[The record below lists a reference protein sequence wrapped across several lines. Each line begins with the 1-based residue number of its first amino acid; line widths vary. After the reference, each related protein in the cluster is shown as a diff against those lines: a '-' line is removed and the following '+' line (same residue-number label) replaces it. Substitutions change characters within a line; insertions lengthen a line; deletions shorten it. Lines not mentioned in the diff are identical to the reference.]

1 MHDNSGPRSVYTY
14 PVHKDIMKKIYQ
26 CMYMYINLY
35 VLYTIFQVA
44 QVSSNSPI
52 NACFCVSP
60 RLSLNAKFKLNNHYR
75 VIPH

>member
-35 VLYTIFQVA
+35 VHYI
-44 QVSSNSPI
+44 SSCS
-52 NACFCVSP
+52 S
-60 RLSLNAKFKLNNHYR
+60 KFKFTHQCMFLCQSSSQFKCK
-75 VIPH
+75 V